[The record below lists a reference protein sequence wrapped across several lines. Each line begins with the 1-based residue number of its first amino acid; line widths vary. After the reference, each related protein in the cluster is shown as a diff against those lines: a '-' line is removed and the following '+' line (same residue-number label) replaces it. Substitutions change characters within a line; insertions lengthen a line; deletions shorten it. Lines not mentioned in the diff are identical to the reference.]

1 MNVTGIFIHPIK
13 SCQRIELPQAEVTP
27 KGFVWDRELMI
38 VDQNHKFMTQRDYP
52 QMAKIRVQLSE
63 EMISLSVPG
72 EPIEAF
78 TFQPHFTGNPL
89 EVKIWRDNTTAIDQ
103 GDDVAD
109 WLQKALKLSSEQ
121 PCRLVR
127 QSPQQIRPVNPNYAR
142 RPEDR
147 VSFADGY
154 PFLLTNTASLAEL
167 NRRITLN
174 NSVNCSEVPM
184 IRFRPNL
191 VIESEFPFVEDRWK
205 LIKIG
210 GVYFDVV
217 KPCDRCIVTT
227 TDQFTGKRD
236 ESKEPLKTL
245 ATFRRQAGGVMFGQN
260 LIPVNTGVIRQNDP
274 VQCLEHL

>member
-13 SCQRIELPQAEVTP
+13 SCQRIELEQAEVTP
-27 KGFVWDRELMI
+27 KGFFWDRELMI
-38 VDQNHKFMTQRDYP
+38 VDQDHKFMTQRDYP

-63 EMISLSVPG
+63 NMISLSVQD
-72 EPIEAF
+72 EPLEPF
-78 TFQPHFTGNPL
+78 NFEPNFTGNPL
-89 EVKIWRDNTTAIDQ
+89 EVKVWRDNTIAIDQ
-103 GDDVAD
+103 GDEVAN
-109 WLQKALKLSSEQ
+109 WLQNALKLSADQ

-127 QSPQQIRPVNPNYAR
+127 QSPQHIRLVNPNYAQ

-154 PFLLTNTASLAEL
+154 PFLLTNTASLVEL
-167 NRRITLN
+167 NRRIKTN
-174 NSVNCSEVPM
+174 NSVKFSEVSM

-191 VIESEFPFVEDRWK
+191 VIESEFPFVEDNWK

-217 KPCDRCIVTT
+217 KPCDRCIITT

-236 ESKEPLKTL
+236 EFKEPLKTL

-260 LIPVNTGVIRQNDP
+260 LIPINTGVIHQYDE
-274 VQCLEHL
+274 VQCLEHW